1 MKIVVDNIKNYF
13 NRVKKANSNLTI
25 GFAGL
30 SVNIPLME
38 DGKIKPS
45 RKGVVVA
52 DRATPFIQENLDAI
66 VGFYS
71 KYESAKEIVYCQ
83 APYVETIP
91 LRKGDVGFEFGID
104 VNELNVRFLKAKYM
118 PPVRIKA
125 HCEQSVDLFK
135 NIGRIKKDR
144 NNEWEN
150 NETIKISDFN
160 LDKKEVVIQPATY
173 FDQVGTNLTLDWAS
187 GCLGDN
193 HSATLRNDIEKT
205 VDGALPRL
213 KNSVLANTL
222 GVAAVIVSRG
232 EDVLIPIRGNEQAV
246 MVDKKGKF
254 HCSASGVFAWDKA
267 DASAINIDFEF
278 FIDGMA
284 KEIHS
289 ETGLL
294 KEECIITPLA
304 FSRELIRGGKPQLFF
319 IAETNVCM
327 EELKARMS
335 NAEEHWEFISIADL
349 TEDSPLRPYLHS
361 PLQAPQSMF
370 TYEGWMA
377 INVAMAYIRDEEPP
391 FEIL

>member
-1 MKIVVDNIKNYF
+1 MKAVIGNVKNYLS
-13 NRVKKANSNLTI
+13 RLRKENSNLTI
-25 GFAGL
+25 GFAGV

-38 DGKIKPS
+38 NGKIKPS
-45 RKGVVVA
+45 RKGVVLT
-52 DRATPFIQENLDAI
+52 DRATPFIQENLNAI
-66 VGFYS
+66 IGFYS
-71 KYESAKEIVYCQ
+71 QYESAKEVVYCQ

-91 LRKGDVGFEFGID
+91 LRKGDAGFEFGIN
-104 VNELNVRFLKAKYM
+104 VNELSVRFLKAKYT
-118 PPVRIKA
+118 PPVRLKA

-135 NIGRIKKDR
+135 KIGRIKKDS
-144 NNEWEN
+144 NDEWEN
-150 NETIKISDFN
+150 NETIKITDFN
-160 LDKKEVVIQPATY
+160 LEKKEVVIQPATY

-187 GCLGDN
+187 GCLGDTP
-193 HSATLRNDIEKT
+193 SATLRNNIEKT

-246 MVDKKGKF
+246 MVDKQGKF

-267 DASAINIDFEF
+267 DPSAINIDFEF

-284 KEIHS
+284 REIQS

-294 KEECIITPLA
+294 KEECTITPLA

-319 IAETNVCM
+319 VAETNVSM
-327 EELKARMS
+327 EELKTRMS

-349 TEDSPLRPYLHS
+349 TEDSPLRPYLDT
-361 PLQAPQSMF
+361 PLQAPQHMF

-377 INVAMAYIRDEEPP
+377 IHVAMAYIRDEEPP